1 MTHNPLS
8 SYLRK
13 RTQSMGWSMVVMGGS
28 FSLYYL
34 GLFGNV
40 QGPLTPETI
49 GDCLAGRG
57 VTQTHVLVFFIL
69 FALASLTWNHI
80 FNLVWTM
87 TGSRLFC
94 QGKTH
99 DGALCGAP
107 TQKTIT
113 PKKKKG
119 VWYTC
124 TQGHTCCGANFHPLK
139 KGVVS
144 HTLWIASLVFIA
156 ILLSLNFFA

>member
-1 MTHNPLS
+1 MNPIQMNG
-8 SYLRK
+8 YLKK
-13 RTQSMGWSMVVMGGS
+13 RAQNMGRTMVVMAAS
-28 FSLYYL
+28 LALYYL

-40 QGPLTPETI
+40 QGPLTPENI
-49 GDCLAGRG
+49 GESLAGLG
-57 VTQTHVLVFFIL
+57 VTQTHALVFFIL
-69 FALASLTWNHI
+69 FTLLAMTWNHI
-80 FNLVWTM
+80 FNLIASM

-99 DGALCGAP
+99 EGHICGAP
-107 TQKTIT
+107 TQKRIT

-124 TQGHTCCGANFHPLK
+124 TQGHACRGADFHPFK

-144 HTLWIASLVFIA
+144 HTIWVADLLFIA
-156 ILLSLNFFA
+156 ILLS